1 MVFRYLTVILLMPS
15 ILLASQDSLNVKK
28 KDSKSAF
35 TFSLIPGMGQ
45 AYNGKWIKSAL
56 VIGLEVTSFVSWQ
69 ENLKKHRD
77 YDKHE
82 YPLKRHRYLEKRNK
96 YAWWMGIIYVY
107 AMIDAMVDAHLHSF
121 DHLMDSPLRQ
131 ENKKEKEYA
140 E

>member
-35 TFSLIPGMGQ
+35 AFSLIPGMGQ

-69 ENLKKHRD
+69 DNLKKHRD
-77 YDKHE
+77 YDLSLIH
-82 YPLKRHRYLEKRNK
+82 
-96 YAWWMGIIYVY
+96 I
-107 AMIDAMVDAHLHSF
+107 
-121 DHLMDSPLRQ
+121 
-131 ENKKEKEYA
+131 
-140 E
+140 